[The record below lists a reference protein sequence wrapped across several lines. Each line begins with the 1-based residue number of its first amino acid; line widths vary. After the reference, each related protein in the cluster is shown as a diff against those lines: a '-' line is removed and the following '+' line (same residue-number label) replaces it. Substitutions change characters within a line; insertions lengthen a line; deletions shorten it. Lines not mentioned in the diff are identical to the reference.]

1 MKLPSKEWMIA
12 QVKKKFWNRLVW
24 WCGVLIVGLIGGER
38 IKEGYW
44 FNTADITNPYS
55 HELYVLILAVIG
67 TVSACKMLWDKLKTG
82 GGEG

>member
-1 MKLPSKEWMIA
+1 VKTPSREWLTV
-12 QVKKKFWNRLVW
+12 QVKKKFWARLLW
-24 WCGVLIVGLIGGER
+24 WCLVLIIGLIGGER

-44 FNTADITNPYS
+44 FDARDLTNPYS